1 MPTFVLSNTITE
13 DTLVDYTIFTVKNSD
28 RVNNLQPIKN
38 LEASDELINFIIR
51 TEDYVPYA
59 YLDVDGI
66 TKIGYNLSIETN
78 GNGLTEQEAYT
89 IFIDQLKIAER
100 KLKQLLPIDTITQ
113 SQYDALLSLY
123 FRTGDFKKVGTDI
136 RKFNIYEFIKERK
149 WNYVATA
156 LTNSGN
162 NRTIRQTEAKILML
176 GDYGSMKRRHFIKAA
191 SLKKLE
197 RDYPAKMLTDQIKIQ
212 AERVYFV
219 ETQRF
224 LPGMTQSRKRFISKQ
239 LT

>member
-1 MPTFVLSNTITE
+1 MPVIVLPNTIT
-13 DTLVDYTIFTVKNSD
+13 DDMLVDYTIFNVANSD
-28 RVNNLQPIKN
+28 YVNNLQPIKN
-38 LEASDELINFIIR
+38 LEASEELINFVLR

-59 YLDVDGI
+59 HLDVDGVM
-66 TKIGYNLSIETN
+66 KIGYNLNIETN
-78 GNGLTEQEAYT
+78 GNGLTEQEAYN

-123 FRTGDFKKVGTDI
+123 YRTGNFKKVGTEI
-136 RKFNIYEFIKERK
+136 RKFDIYEFIKERK

-162 NRTIRQTEAKILML
+162 NRIIRQNEAKILML
-176 GDYGSMKRRHFIKAA
+176 GDYGTTKDRSFIKAA

-197 RDYPAKMLTDQIKIQ
+197 RDYPAKMTTDQIKIQ

-224 LPGMTQSRKRFISKQ
+224 LPGMTQARKRFISKQ